1 MKCIRRGLYNLAFH
15 LRREWMS
22 FLFWTLFISLY
33 KVFTVK
39 LYKNY
44 RQNSSITQVYESLP
58 EFWKNFL
65 GKEPLY
71 VNEFSGWVGAQ
82 FFAFLPLIL
91 GVYLCVLATSFVTK
105 EIEGRSIE
113 LPLVAGISRIGILCV
128 KFTSILILIAALLS
142 MSFLTGSIA
151 TNGVP
156 RANPSCFISFYLAS
170 LGLLYFFSAV
180 FLLISVVV
188 RNQKQSLSL
197 GMGILFF
204 LFLANSLL
212 RGLTIPTLFREFN
225 PFYYFDSSLLSKGVH
240 IPGSGWLLWI
250 GGGTTTASIAALI
263 FNKKDLH

>member
-1 MKCIRRGLYNLAFH
+1 
-15 LRREWMS
+15 MS
-22 FLFWTLFISLY
+22 FLFWNLFISLY

-39 LYKNY
+39 LYTNY

-58 EFWKNFL
+58 SFWKNFL
-65 GKEPLY
+65 GKDTLY

-91 GVYLCVLATSFVTK
+91 GVYLCILATSFVTK
-105 EIEGRSIE
+105 EIEERSIE
-113 LPLVAGISRIGILCV
+113 LPLVAGISRIGVLCV
-128 KFTSILILIAALLS
+128 KFISILLLITALLS
-142 MSFLTGSIA
+142 VAFLTGSIA

-156 RANPSCFISFYLAS
+156 GANLSCFTGFYLAS
-170 LGLLYFFSAV
+170 LGLLYFFTAI

-204 LFLANSLL
+204 LFIANSLL
-212 RGLTIPTLFREFN
+212 RGISIPTLFREIN
-225 PFYYFDSSLLSKGVH
+225 PFNYFDPSQLSKGSH
-240 IPGSGWLLWI
+240 IPVSGWLLWI
-250 GGGTTTASIAALI
+250 GGGTTAAITAAFF